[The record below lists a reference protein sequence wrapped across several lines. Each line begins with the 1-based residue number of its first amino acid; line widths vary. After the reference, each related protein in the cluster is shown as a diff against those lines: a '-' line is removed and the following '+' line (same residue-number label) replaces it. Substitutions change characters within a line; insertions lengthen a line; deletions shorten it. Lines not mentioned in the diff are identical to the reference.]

1 MDWFDLSPVGKRR
14 VTRAP
19 PLEPPVSRFQKVL
32 WSEKGF
38 EAVISLFP
46 QMKIVKTQSG
56 NFTTD
61 GGKQVME
68 AFIKATDNLKG
79 VCGVFA
85 HNDNMQLGA
94 IQAMK
99 EAGLKPGKDFLVV
112 SVDYVPAMKQALA
125 AGELERVG
133 RTALGDRQV
142 HLPGRGRL
150 PEGQERAAAEVGGD
164 PVQPARCGDAGQ
176 LNARKTATSGSA
188 SREREA
194 PPFPPDGPLRKLG
207 SGQSL

>member
-1 MDWFDLSPVGKRR
+1 MRKSVGFWAVRWPYSSPGTIWTRLELQGTVGSALAIERK
-14 VTRAP
+14 
-19 PLEPPVSRFQKVL
+19 
-32 WSEKGF
+32 KGF

-56 NFTTD
+56 TD

-99 EAGLKPGKDFLVV
+99 EAGLKPGKDFLMV
-112 SVDYVPAMKQALA
+112 SVDYVLAMKQALA
-125 AGELERVG
+125 AGDSNASARIS
-133 RTALGDRQV
+133 T
-142 HLPGRGRL
+142 RL
-150 PEGQERAAAEVGGD
+150 AVI
-164 PVQPARCGDAGQ
+164 
-176 LNARKTATSGSA
+176 A
-188 SREREA
+188 SRR
-194 PPFPPDGPLRKLG
+194 R
-207 SGQSL
+207 

>member
-1 MDWFDLSPVGKRR
+1 
-14 VTRAP
+14 
-19 PLEPPVSRFQKVL
+19 
-32 WSEKGF
+32 
-38 EAVISLFP
+38 
-46 QMKIVKTQSG
+46 MKIVKTQSG

-99 EAGLKPGKDFLVV
+99 EAGLKPGKDFLMV

-125 AGELERVG
+125 AGDFERVG
-133 RTALGDRQV
+133 RTALGNWQA
-142 HLPGRGRL
+142 HLPGRARL

-164 PVQPARCGDAGQ
+164 PVRPARCGDAWR
-176 LNARKTATSGSA
+176 LNARKTGTSGGA
-188 SREREA
+188 SR
-194 PPFPPDGPLRKLG
+194 
-207 SGQSL
+207 